1 MIAFRGK
8 EEEREKEE
16 NKEKSPP
23 VHHQTFLLGKFSE
36 MKACVFVFILSFCRY
51 HMPVLSAIQSCIVSA
66 QTYCKLA
73 LDQYPLRNPDVNYCN
88 RLKVLHVC
96 YPPGSNCFRSI
107 HLLREHECQRKTT
120 ESGVHSTYICTPY
133 KPLLLFL
140 MSSVVSRNK
149 II

>member
-1 MIAFRGK
+1 MSISSFSDTVMHRVCT
-8 EEEREKEE
+8 
-16 NKEKSPP
+16 NIL
-23 VHHQTFLLGKFSE
+23 QTCFGSVSSAESRCQLL
-36 MKACVFVFILSFCRY
+36 
-51 HMPVLSAIQSCIVSA
+51 
-66 QTYCKLA
+66 
-73 LDQYPLRNPDVNYCN
+73 